1 MVKASRPLLPLLLL
15 AVCCALVAAS
25 PAAAQSVS
33 DVPSGG
39 GCIVP
44 APEGSP
50 VSSSTMPLQ
59 INLSPVML
67 RHPLLLNV
75 AGWLVA
81 PRDQMLLRLW
91 QVALR
96 EPDQG
101 RPWE

>member
-1 MVKASRPLLPLLLL
+1 
-15 AVCCALVAAS
+15 
-25 PAAAQSVS
+25 
-33 DVPSGG
+33 
-39 GCIVP
+39 
-44 APEGSP
+44 
-50 VSSSTMPLQ
+50 MPLQ